1 MGKEKSVLL
10 GVSGGIAA
18 FKAATLTSLLVK
30 AGVEVSVVMT
40 EAATQLVAPK
50 TFEALS
56 GYPVFTSM
64 WDPRFIH
71 PHIELSRHA
80 NLFCIAPA
88 TANVIGKVANGIA
101 DDLLTSV
108 YLAFSGK
115 IIIAPA
121 MNSVMWSKPSVQ
133 RNCKQLLED
142 GVILVGPTTGRLSCG
157 ESGLG
162 RMVEAEKIFETIMSE
177 LDRA

>member
-1 MGKEKSVLL
+1 MDKDKSVLL

-18 FKAATLTSLLVK
+18 FKAATLTSRLVK

-40 EAATQLVAPK
+40 EAATRLVAPK

-56 GYPVFTSM
+56 GLPVLTSM

-71 PHIELSRHA
+71 PHIEMSRRA
-80 NLFCIAPA
+80 KVFCIAPA

-101 DDLLTSV
+101 DDLVTSV

-121 MNSVMWSKPSVQ
+121 MNSVRWSKPSVQ
-133 RNCKQLLED
+133 RNCKQLQED
-142 GVILVGPTTGRLSCG
+142 GVTLVGPTTGRLSCG
-157 ESGLG
+157 ESGPG
-162 RMVEAEKIFETIMSE
+162 RMVEPEEIFEKIMSE
-177 LDRA
+177 LEKA

>member
-1 MGKEKSVLL
+1 MDEEKSVLL
-10 GVSGGIAA
+10 GVTAGIAA

-40 EAATQLVAPK
+40 EAATRLVAPK

-56 GYPVFTSM
+56 GYPVLTSM

-80 NLFCIAPA
+80 KVFCIAPA

-108 YLAFSGK
+108 YLAFSGR
-115 IIIAPA
+115 IIMAPA
-121 MNSVMWSKPSVQ
+121 MNSTMWSKPSVQ
-133 RNCKQLLED
+133 RNCQQLLDD
-142 GVILVGPTTGRLSCG
+142 GVKFVGPASGRLSCG
-157 ESGLG
+157 ESGPG
-162 RMVEAEKIFETIMSE
+162 RMAEPEEIYEAVLSE
-177 LDRA
+177 LHKA